1 VPTLQQF
8 VAEIT
13 PENRY
18 RTERKAPAFR
28 RGGGSKRN
36 SLAELRSRQRGSG
49 VVHQK
54 GVPMEAPDLMPLPPV
69 VSYTGMPGEK
79 ILIVDDERLV
89 RWSLR
94 QKCEEWGYEVFE
106 AAGGELGLRLA
117 QHESPDLVLLD
128 VRMPDLNGIQVLER
142 LRKNED
148 AGAVI
153 MITADP
159 TLDDVKSALKLGA
172 YDFVG
177 KPLDFEELRVTI
189 QNALEATRLRGEVQ
203 SLRGE
208 VRRRTGYHDVV
219 GVSPKMTELMNFV
232 QKVAAS
238 EATTILIQGESGTG
252 KDLVAK
258 AIHYESA
265 RQNGPFVAI
274 NCSAIPETLMEAEL
288 FGHEKGAFTDAKQ
301 MKKGLFETAN
311 GGTLFLDEIGELSPL
326 LQAKLLRVLEDQV
339 IRRVGGV
346 RDMQVDV
353 RVVAASNR
361 DLEKAV
367 REGHFRQDLYYRLA
381 IIAIFIPP
389 LREHTEDILPLV
401 DFFINLYNRKFK
413 KSVRGISPETRRLL
427 LAHNWPGNVRE
438 LKNSIERAMILE
450 EESVLRPN
458 YLPFAVGAAARSGLT
473 AFEHT
478 SAAPDSSGKTLAN
491 GRVLPRLYIPEEGTS
506 LEEVERAMVELALR
520 QANNNQT
527 HAARLLDISRDA
539 LRYKLKKFELVPAGD
554 EEATNFIPSENTAG

>member
-1 VPTLQQF
+1 
-8 VAEIT
+8 
-13 PENRY
+13 
-18 RTERKAPAFR
+18 
-28 RGGGSKRN
+28 
-36 SLAELRSRQRGSG
+36 
-49 VVHQK
+49 
-54 GVPMEAPDLMPLPPV
+54 
-69 VSYTGMPGEK
+69 MPGDK
-79 ILIVDDERLV
+79 ILVVDDERLV
-89 RWSLR
+89 RWSLH
-94 QKCEEWGYEVFE
+94 QKCEEWGYEVVE
-106 AAGGELGLRLA
+106 AAAGEPALRLA
-117 QHESPDLVLLD
+117 QHESPNLVLLD
-128 VRMPDLNGIQVLER
+128 VRLPDISGLQVLEQ
-142 LRKNED
+142 LKKNPD
-148 AGAVI
+148 APAVI

-159 TLDDVKSALKLGA
+159 QLDDVKHALKVGA

-177 KPLDFEELRVTI
+177 KPLDFDELRVTI
-189 QNALEATRLRGEVQ
+189 HNALEATRLRTEVQ
-203 SLRGE
+203 TLRGE
-208 VRRRTGYHDVV
+208 VRRTAGYHEVV
-219 GVSPKMTELMNFV
+219 AVSPKMAELMSFV
-232 QKVAAS
+232 QKVASS
-238 EATTILIQGESGTG
+238 EATTILVQGESGTG

-258 AIHYESA
+258 TIHYDSS

-346 RDMQVDV
+346 RDLQVDV

-389 LREHTEDILPLV
+389 LRERTEDILPLV
-401 DFFINLYNRKFK
+401 DFFISMYNRRFK
-413 KSVRGISPETRRLL
+413 KAVRGISPDARRLL

-450 EESVLRPN
+450 DEPILRPI
-458 YLPFAVGAAARSGLT
+458 YMPFAVGEAARSGLT
-473 AFEHT
+473 AFEHS
-478 SAAPDSSGKTLAN
+478 SASTDGGKHLAN
-491 GRVLPRLYIPEEGTS
+491 GRVLPRLYIPDEGTS
-506 LEEVERAMVELALR
+506 LEEVERAMVELAMR
-520 QANNNQT
+520 QANGNQT

-539 LRYKLKKFELVPAGD
+539 LRYKLKKFDLVRGD
-554 EEATNFIPSENTAG
+554 EETEDSVPSENSAG